1 MPTRIHI
8 IHRIIRTIHIQMSS
22 LRVHYLATIT
32 ILCHKPTIFRIIIPC
47 IQIVQ
52 PRTLIINSA
61 SITYFIFRLIITLDC
76 CLSKIRILVCCISTS
91 IFFYKTACTFL
102 DIFVVKII
110 LCCIL
115 LKSFCCED
123 ISIGSNQIL

>member
-1 MPTRIHI
+1 MPTRIRI
-8 IHRIIRTIHIQMSS
+8 IHWIIRTIHIQMSS

-32 ILCHKPTIFRIIIPC
+32 ILCHKPTIFRIIILC

-52 PRTLIINSA
+52 LRTLIINST
-61 SITYFIFRLIITLDC
+61 SITHFIFRLIITLDR
-76 CLSKIRILVCCISTS
+76 CLSKIRILVSRIRTS
-91 IFFYKTACTFL
+91 IFFYQNACTSL

-123 ISIGSNQIL
+123 ISIGSDQIL